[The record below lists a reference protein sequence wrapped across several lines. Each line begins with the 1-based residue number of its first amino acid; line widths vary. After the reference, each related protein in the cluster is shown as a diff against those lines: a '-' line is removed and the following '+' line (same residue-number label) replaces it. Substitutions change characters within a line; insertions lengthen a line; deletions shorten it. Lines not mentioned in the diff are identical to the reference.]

1 MVENEKK
8 QQEPYYR
15 KYINYTT
22 QLQNLEKIDI
32 KEFIIDLK
40 EGQSIIGRQFLLKD
54 KRIGYEEL
62 LPSLYLVEVLPM

>member
-15 KYINYTT
+15 KYINHTA
-22 QLQNLEKIDI
+22 QLQSLEKIDT